1 MKNFILLFT
10 LIFSFSCSSDEF
22 EKDDS
27 SYDGP
32 VETITH
38 NGVDRKYI
46 IYTPQGYDG
55 TSKLPLLLNSNDQD
69 LIFIGGSN
77 FTVSEIL

>member
-22 EKDDS
+22 EKDDYDKDDS

-55 TSKLPLLLNSNDQD
+55 TSKLPLLLSPPFKAAFQ
-69 LIFIGGSN
+69 
-77 FTVSEIL
+77 

>member
-22 EKDDS
+22 EKDGYDKDGK

-32 VETITH
+32 IETYH
-38 NGVDRKYI
+38 
-46 IYTPQGYDG
+46 P
-55 TSKLPLLLNSNDQD
+55 
-69 LIFIGGSN
+69 
-77 FTVSEIL
+77 